1 VLRPWTMPN
10 QVPITLRDSVVLL
23 DPLSLEHA
31 DALWDVSSSSPEDYL
46 LTSVPKSAAAMR
58 EYIEVAL
65 ADRTSGVALP
75 FVTRDAKTG
84 RVVGSTRFMNIEHWT
99 WKVASELQRE
109 PDAIDAVEIG
119 ATWLGPEARRTAI
132 NTHAKLLM
140 LAHAFDAWHVR
151 RVTLKTDAR
160 NARSRRA
167 IERLGARL
175 DGVLRAHG
183 PAFDGVVRD
192 TAFFSIVGDEWPSVK
207 ERLLSL
213 ASRP

>member
-1 VLRPWTMPN
+1 MSN
-10 QVPITLRDSVVLL
+10 QVPITLRDSVVILH
-23 DPLSLEHA
+23 PLSLDHA
-31 DALWDVSSSSPEDYL
+31 EDLWAVSSSSPEDYV

-58 EYIEVAL
+58 DYIEVAL
-65 ADRTSGVALP
+65 AERANGVAVP
-75 FVTRDAKTG
+75 FVTCDAKTG

-99 WKVASELQRE
+99 WKVPSELQRE
-109 PDAIDAVEIG
+109 PDAVDAVEIG
-119 ATWLGPEARRTAI
+119 ATWLGPAARRTAV

-160 NARSRRA
+160 NVRSRRA
-167 IERLGARL
+167 IERLGAKL

-192 TAFFSIVGDEWPSVK
+192 TAFFSIVQGEWPSVK
-207 ERLLSL
+207 ERLGSL
-213 ASRP
+213 ASRPWN